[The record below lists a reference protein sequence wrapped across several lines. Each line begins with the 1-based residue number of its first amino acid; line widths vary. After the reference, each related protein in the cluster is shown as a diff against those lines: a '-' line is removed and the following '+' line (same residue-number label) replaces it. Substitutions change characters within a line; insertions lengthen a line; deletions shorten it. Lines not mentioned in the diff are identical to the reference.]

1 MGERTGAGWEIV
13 RGFRQQISMP
23 DRGRWRKQASK
34 SRKRVLRTGPTERN
48 AGHSSLSCFENL
60 SRDSFD
66 SSVLTCLDDFEY
78 SFAFKPWNG
87 SRSFPRLSDCSK

>member
-1 MGERTGAGWEIV
+1 MWGTLIDFLKSFRRKYEGGKGEG
-13 RGFRQQISMP
+13 Q
-23 DRGRWRKQASK
+23 RKQASK
-34 SRKRVLRTGPTERN
+34 RRKRVLRTGPTERN

-78 SFAFKPWNG
+78 SFAFKLWNG